1 MYAHTHLFDETVSAF
16 KNADEETILAVVK
29 SGAAAIAHSPYDNE
43 VKIELLLLC
52 PRYAFAGKRAL
63 SAKQKRAIDA
73 ALGKAYTGDID
84 SLYSE
89 VCEPIDSSTWDVFE
103 SIGKIYCDTAVGILQ
118 YILGFIYIDGELD
131 EEQEEFLH
139 KCFGFALV
147 AYAMKHS
154 EDDDSEP
161 FAELSG
167 LDAEIA
173 EFFDEDDPLLS
184 FEEVCKQFPDAD
196 KADVK
201 KSLDYLVEEGI
212 LYIADTAVGKLYAR
226 TN

>member
-16 KNADEETILAVVK
+16 KNADEETILNT
-29 SGAAAIAHSPYDNE
+29 IASSVASILNSPYDD
-43 VKIELLLLC
+43 KISIGLLFLC
-52 PRYAFAGKRAL
+52 PRYALAGKGTL
-63 SAKQKRAIDA
+63 SAKQKKAVDI
-73 ALGKAYTGDID
+73 ALGNIYTGDID
-84 SLYSE
+84 LLYADMCKPGSGN
-89 VCEPIDSSTWDVFE
+89 DWKLFSD
-103 SIGKIYCDTAVGILQ
+103 IGKFFCETAVEILY
-118 YILGFIYIDGELD
+118 YILGFIYIDGEIN

-139 KCFGFALV
+139 RCFGFALV
-147 AYAMKHS
+147 ANAMKNGG
-154 EDDDSEP
+154 DDDSDP

>member
-16 KNADEETILAVVK
+16 KNADEETILNTIG
-29 SGAAAIAHSPYDNE
+29 SSAASILNSPYDD
-43 VKIELLLLC
+43 KISIGLLFLC
-52 PRYAFAGKRAL
+52 PRYALAGKGSL
-63 SAKQKRAIDA
+63 SAKQKKAVDI
-73 ALGKAYTGDID
+73 ALGDIYTGDID
-84 SLYSE
+84 LLYADMCKPKSDNDWASLSA
-89 VCEPIDSSTWDVFE
+89 V
-103 SIGKIYCDTAVGILQ
+103 GKIYCDTAVEILY

-147 AYAMKHS
+147 ANAMKHGG
-154 EDDDSEP
+154 DDDAEP
-161 FAELSG
+161 FDELSG

-184 FEEVCKQFPDAD
+184 FEEVCKQFPDAR
-196 KADVK
+196 KADIK

>member
-1 MYAHTHLFDETVSAF
+1 MCKPSSGNDWKLF
-16 KNADEETILAVVK
+16 
-29 SGAAAIAHSPYDNE
+29 
-43 VKIELLLLC
+43 
-52 PRYAFAGKRAL
+52 
-63 SAKQKRAIDA
+63 
-73 ALGKAYTGDID
+73 
-84 SLYSE
+84 SE
-89 VCEPIDSSTWDVFE
+89 V
-103 SIGKIYCDTAVGILQ
+103 GKIYCDTAVEILY
-118 YILGFIYIDGELD
+118 YILGFIYIDGEIN

-147 AYAMKHS
+147 ANAMKHG
-154 EDDDSEP
+154 EDDDSDP
-161 FAELSG
+161 FDELSG

-184 FEEVCKQFPDAD
+184 FEEVCKQFPDAR